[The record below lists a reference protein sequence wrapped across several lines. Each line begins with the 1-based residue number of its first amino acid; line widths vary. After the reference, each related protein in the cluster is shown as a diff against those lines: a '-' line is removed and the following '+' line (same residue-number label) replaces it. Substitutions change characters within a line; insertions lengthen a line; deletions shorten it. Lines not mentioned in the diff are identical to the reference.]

1 MHIEYEPAV
10 IRKFAADL
18 YADADA
24 LTVRAA
30 IRGFFLWGGASA
42 LAAKFTASGPDQGG
56 FLALAVLVGGGIGAW
71 VGHALAQG
79 TANALRLQAQ
89 TALCQVQIEENVR
102 GSR

>member
-24 LTVRAA
+24 MIVRAA
-30 IRGFFLWGGASA
+30 IRGFFLWGGTSA
-42 LAAKFTASGPDQGG
+42 LAAYFTASGSDRNSIM
-56 FLALAVLVGGGIGAW
+56 LVAALVGGGIGAW
-71 VGHALAQG
+71 VSHALAQA

-102 GSR
+102 GRS